1 VAWVPTAPERYE
13 RTSREDPP
21 FVPAGRRTSG
31 ELRWLESQHSQ
42 PGWRRRART
51 NTAASRAGG
60 SLFPH
65 RAAEVRLGVALCVAR
80 RIRPSLSSPRRRR
93 GCTGGARTLH
103 PNLQSHPNLP
113 GMPVWIRRRAGGRQG
128 APSRCVVAVRP
139 RPRTCRPPAAR
150 ARPAAPLGHPRCVW
164 ACTASVITTG
174 LAAAPGADNSD
185 NSNGARRP

>member
-1 VAWVPTAPERYE
+1 MAWVPTAPERYE

-93 GCTGGARTLH
+93 GA
-103 PNLQSHPNLP
+103 
-113 GMPVWIRRRAGGRQG
+113 QG
-128 APSRCVVAVRP
+128 A
-139 RPRTCRPPAAR
+139 PAAR
-150 ARPAAPLGHPRCVW
+150 ARCTRICSRTRICPGCQSGSAA
-164 ACTASVITTG
+164 
-174 LAAAPGADNSD
+174 LAAAK
-185 NSNGARRP
+185 ARRPGAWWPSVRDLGPADLPARARPPRRAARTPAMRLGLHSFSDNDRASCGTRRR

>member
-1 VAWVPTAPERYE
+1 MAWVPTAPERYE

-93 GCTGGARTLH
+93 GASRRRCSRVH
-103 PNLQSHPNLP
+103 
-113 GMPVWIRRRAGGRQG
+113 RRRAHAAPEFAVAPEFARDASLDPPRWRPPRRAVPVRGGRPSATSDLPTSRR
-128 APSRCVVAVRP
+128 APAPP
-139 RPRTCRPPAAR
+139 RRSDTRDASGPAQ
-150 ARPAAPLGHPRCVW
+150 LQ
-164 ACTASVITTG
+164 
-174 LAAAPGADNSD
+174 
-185 NSNGARRP
+185 

>member
-1 VAWVPTAPERYE
+1 MAWVPTAPERYE

-93 GCTGGARTLH
+93 AH
-103 PNLQSHPNLP
+103 AAPEFNLQSHPNLP
-113 GMPVWIRRRAGGRQG
+113 GMPVWIRRAGGRQG

-139 RPRTCRPPAAR
+139 RPRTCRPPGARPPRRAAR
-150 ARPAAPLGHPRCVW
+150 TPAMRLGLH
-164 ACTASVITTG
+164 SF
-174 LAAAPGADNSD
+174 SD
-185 NSNGARRP
+185 NDRASCGTRRR

>member
-1 VAWVPTAPERYE
+1 MAWVATAPERYE

-93 GCTGGARTLH
+93 GASRRGAPARARTLH
-103 PNLQSHPNLP
+103 PNLQRCTRICGCQS
-113 GMPVWIRRRAGGRQG
+113 GSAASGRAAAG
-128 APSRCVVAVRP
+128 RP
-139 RPRTCRPPAAR
+139 RSIPRSSPGAAASAEGR
-150 ARPAAPLGHPRCVW
+150 SRTAPLGHPRSACSTDGR
-164 ACTASVITTG
+164 ACTSF
-174 LAAAPGADNSD
+174 SD
-185 NSNGARRP
+185 NDRASCGARRR